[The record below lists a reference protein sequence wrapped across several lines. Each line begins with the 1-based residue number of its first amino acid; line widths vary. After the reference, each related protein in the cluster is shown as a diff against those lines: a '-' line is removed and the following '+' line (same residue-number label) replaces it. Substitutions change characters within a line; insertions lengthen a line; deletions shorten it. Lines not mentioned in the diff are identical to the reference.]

1 MHQQVLA
8 VALYSSWSLRGSFS
22 AAIFVI
28 ASLTDFVDGY
38 ALQQH
43 HHS

>member
-38 ALQQH
+38 ALQ
-43 HHS
+43 